1 MAIEKIRLVLTVTTP
16 DNVLNMISAIKEYE
30 HFHPELST
38 DVMTNDD
45 GGEPYVADHIYEAYL
60 SRIEHL
66 IHEYDIHIKPTY
78 VKDMDLETVEKN
90 IAAAEAVCDKNVAIA
105 TTISTLHKD
114 DKIALENLQSYPLD
128 ELDEGFI
135 TFKFGR
141 MPLNSFQKLTLYH
154 SEEFVFTELHRNKH
168 NAWIIYVCLKSK
180 EEHFAE
186 FFESMYFE
194 PITIPESREKTLAF
208 DFAGLLNETYGYV
221 KEQAEREAF
230 YKYISVYNGQTTMT
244 GFVSEGNLE
253 AFDQLFDDRVKTYDF
268 PPEIQKE
275 ILAPTALKN
284 NWFSYPFEMLV
295 EMYGLPKYGE
305 YDPTRYFAITY
316 SLLFGMM
323 FGDVGQGLVIV
334 LVGYLLAKK
343 KDMMLGRIMF
353 RLGFFS
359 MFFGI
364 IYGSVFGNE
373 ELLTPFLKPLGL
385 PIHVASPD
393 FTSNLLI
400 STVGIGVVLILGSI
414 LINII
419 VSLKHKR
426 YTRALFSQNGLA
438 GLMFYGFMMAWI
450 VTMTLGYSIMNPLT
464 IIVFI
469 VIPLLSI
476 LFHEPLSNL
485 IAKMKVTPQE
495 GWGGYIVEGFFEL
508 FEVLLGFV
516 TNTLSFLRVGGF
528 ILSHAGMMSV
538 VMVLKDMSG
547 GAGFIVFIIGNIIV
561 IGLEGLIV
569 GIQTLR
575 LQYYE
580 MFSRYYDGGGKPFKS
595 VN

>member
-1 MAIEKIRLVLTVTTP
+1 
-16 DNVLNMISAIKEYE
+16 
-30 HFHPELST
+30 
-38 DVMTNDD
+38 
-45 GGEPYVADHIYEAYL
+45 
-60 SRIEHL
+60 
-66 IHEYDIHIKPTY
+66 
-78 VKDMDLETVEKN
+78 
-90 IAAAEAVCDKNVAIA
+90 
-105 TTISTLHKD
+105 
-114 DKIALENLQSYPLD
+114 
-128 ELDEGFI
+128 
-135 TFKFGR
+135 
-141 MPLNSFQKLTLYH
+141 
-154 SEEFVFTELHRNKH
+154 
-168 NAWIIYVCLKSK
+168 
-180 EEHFAE
+180 
-186 FFESMYFE
+186 
-194 PITIPESREKTLAF
+194 
-208 DFAGLLNETYGYV
+208 
-221 KEQAEREAF
+221 
-230 YKYISVYNGQTTMT
+230 
-244 GFVSEGNLE
+244 
-253 AFDQLFDDRVKTYDF
+253 
-268 PPEIQKE
+268 
-275 ILAPTALKN
+275 
-284 NWFSYPFEMLV
+284 MLV

-373 ELLTPFLKPLGL
+373 ELPTPFLKPLGL

-528 ILSHAGMMSV
+528 ILSHAG
-538 VMVLKDMSG
+538 
-547 GAGFIVFIIGNIIV
+547 
-561 IGLEGLIV
+561 
-569 GIQTLR
+569 
-575 LQYYE
+575 
-580 MFSRYYDGGGKPFKS
+580 
-595 VN
+595 